1 VRRRTFAGR
10 TAAALGTLV
19 AAGTAALA
27 MAPAAAAEDW
37 CDMDPRL
44 PVVTPGGSR
53 QDVYVTVGALGSTHR
68 RALHQAAI
76 GWTAK
81 SITGGTEVTIT
92 VTVPLDESQTPDR
105 TGARSA
111 DRTPF
116 PTRAVVSTQPYG
128 KGTVLARKDDGKAGT
143 EMRLTYS
150 LNVA

>member
-1 VRRRTFAGR
+1 MRRRTFAGR
-10 TAAALGTLV
+10 TAAALGALA
-19 AAGTAALA
+19 AAGTATLA
-27 MAPAAAAEDW
+27 MAPAAVAEDW

-53 QDVYVTVGALGSTHR
+53 QDVCATVGALGSTHR
-68 RALHQAAI
+68 RALQQAAI

-81 SITGGTEVTIT
+81 SVTGGTEVTIT

-116 PTRAVVSTQPYG
+116 PTRAVVSTQPHG
-128 KGTVLARKDDGKAGT
+128 KGAVLASKDDGKAGA
-143 EMRLTYS
+143 EMRLVYS